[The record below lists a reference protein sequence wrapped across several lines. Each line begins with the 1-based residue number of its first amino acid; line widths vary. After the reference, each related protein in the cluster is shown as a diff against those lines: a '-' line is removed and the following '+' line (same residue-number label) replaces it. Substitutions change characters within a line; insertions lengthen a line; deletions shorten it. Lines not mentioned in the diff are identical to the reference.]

1 MAQKTLGSVHL
12 KAARLMKQGRTRD
25 EAYEEARRTWREGG
39 ALREGRHH
47 KRIKPKPE
55 AEPAKPEKQSFSEA
69 ILGEE

>member
-1 MAQKTLGSVHL
+1 MAQKTPGSVHL
-12 KAARLMKQGRTRD
+12 KAARLMKQDKTRD

-47 KRIKPKPE
+47 KRVKPE